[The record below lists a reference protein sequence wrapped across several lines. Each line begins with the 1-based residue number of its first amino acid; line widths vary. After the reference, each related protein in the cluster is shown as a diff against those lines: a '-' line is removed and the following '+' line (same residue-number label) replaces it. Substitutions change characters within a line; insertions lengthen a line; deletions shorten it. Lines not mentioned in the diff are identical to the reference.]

1 MTVEALVE
9 HERVSEALPSGSSE
23 PFPPLRPLP
32 PPHPEAPEL
41 PEDLLPQVLRPWL
54 SDVSERMQV
63 ALELVA
69 VPALVALSAVVG
81 RQRRIYPKA
90 EDDWLVVPNLW
101 GGIVARPGQMK
112 SPALAETLQPVRR
125 LVTEAQQRQR
135 AAEDVSGARLDS
147 LKAKELAIK
156 EMLKKS
162 HLGRGGG
169 RSSEELEQDLV
180 QLRREIREEGQA
192 AAERRYIVNDPTVE
206 KLGEL
211 LAVNP
216 WGLLLVR
223 DELAGWLRTLER
235 EDRRGDREFFLEA
248 WNGTNPFTYDR
259 IGRGT
264 IHVPALC
271 LSIVGGIQPTK
282 LSRLV
287 SEAVE
292 GEYAADGLLQRFQ
305 LLVWPEDRAE
315 WTLIDRQPDLTA
327 REQAIGVFRRLSQLS
342 GPGDGEP
349 VPALHFAPDAQQL
362 FYAWL
367 SELEHRLRS
376 DEMRDAPA
384 FESHL
389 AKYRSLM
396 PSLALLL
403 HLTEVEGTEQPV
415 SLTAAECA
423 ADWCEFLEQHA
434 RKLYAPE
441 LRNGRV
447 AAHALAEKIRRGAVV
462 SGMTIRE
469 IYNCGWSRLKTHE
482 SVLEGMAV
490 LADHGWA
497 RVENLRTGK
506 SGGRPKTIIV
516 VNPEAREASG

>member
-23 PFPPLRPLP
+23 PFPTLRPLP

-81 RQRRIYPKA
+81 RKCGIHPKA
-90 EDDWLVVPNLW
+90 EDDWLVIPNLW

-112 SPALAETLQPVRR
+112 SPTLAETLQPIR
-125 LVTEAQQRQR
+125 LLVKEERQR
-135 AAEDVSGARLDS
+135 HRETQDVFAARLDS
-147 LKAKELAIK
+147 LRAKESALK
-156 EMLKKS
+156 DMLKKAYQ
-162 HLGRGGG
+162 RAGGD
-169 RSSEELEQDLV
+169 RSPEALEQDLV
-180 QLRREIREEGQA
+180 QVRREIREQGQA
-192 AAERRYIVNDPTVE
+192 CAERRYVVNDPTVE

-211 LAVNP
+211 LAVNR
-216 WGLLLVR
+216 WGLLLER

-248 WNGTNPFTYDR
+248 WNGTNPYTYDR

-271 LSIVGGIQPTK
+271 LSVIGGIQPTK

-292 GEYAADGLLQRFQ
+292 GGYAADGLLQRFQ

-315 WTLIDRQPDLTA
+315 WTLIDRQSDLTA

-376 DEMRDAPA
+376 DEMRNAPA
-384 FESHL
+384 FESHV

-396 PSLALLL
+396 PSLALIF
-403 HLTEVEGTEQPV
+403 HLAESGNSKRPV
-415 SLTAAECA
+415 SLAAAKYA
-423 ADWCEFLEQHA
+423 ADWCVFLEQHA

-441 LRNGRV
+441 LRTDRV

-482 SVLEGMAV
+482 RVLEGMEV

-497 RVENLRTGK
+497 RIVRNDKT
-506 SGGRPKTIIV
+506 GGRPKMTVV